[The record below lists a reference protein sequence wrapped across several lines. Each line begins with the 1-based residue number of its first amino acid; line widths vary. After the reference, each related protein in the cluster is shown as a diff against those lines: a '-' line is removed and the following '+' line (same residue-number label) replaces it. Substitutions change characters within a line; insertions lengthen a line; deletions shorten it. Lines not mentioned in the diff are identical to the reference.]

1 MSKSAEE
8 SGIYRF
14 RFLLLLVALLL
25 LVLAMALEPE
35 LQMWKFLTSVLAAAG
50 TIAGLAIVHR
60 SRWVLW
66 VAVLLAVPAL
76 VGFLS
81 VGERVGAGPHAPFF
95 VFAAVIVTRAVLR
108 APVVTKDTILGS
120 LCAYLMMG
128 MAFASI
134 YEVIALATPGAFAG
148 IGDVG
153 HARLFPKLV
162 YFSIATLTTLG
173 YGDVTPVASSAQSV
187 AILESVVGI
196 LFPAVVVARLVAVY
210 SRGSGK
216 VFALVAHDTAPETV
230 RQTRRVL
237 SFTIVLI
244 LLILVAPWLEQEPEA
259 RVLLSIAFMMVLVV
273 GVYAVTQRLRIML
286 VVMLLGTLSVIGRF
300 VVPAAEASA
309 VEILGLVAEVLFFG
323 VVVSRIGGWGLRQQT
338 VTLGV
343 LLSALCVFL
352 LIGIGFATIYT
363 MLERVTPGSLRI
375 PSEFT
380 TSSALYFS
388 FATLTTTGF
397 GDMTPLR
404 SIPSAI
410 AMTESVVG
418 VFFPAVVLA
427 RLVAL
432 YDAGD

>member
-1 MSKSAEE
+1 MSKPGEE
-8 SGIYRF
+8 SGIHRF

-25 LVLAMALEPE
+25 LLLAMALGPE
-35 LQMWKFLTSVLAAAG
+35 LQMWKFVASVLAAAG
-50 TIAGLAIVHR
+50 TIAGLAVVQR

-66 VAVLLAVPAL
+66 VATLLTVPAF
-76 VGFLS
+76 VAFFS

-134 YEVIALATPGAFAG
+134 YEVIAMTTPGAFAG
-148 IGDVG
+148 IDDTT
-153 HARLFPKLV
+153 HARLFPTLV
-162 YFSIATLTTLG
+162 YFSLVTLTTLG
-173 YGDVTPVASSAQSV
+173 YGDVIPVASSAQSV

-210 SRGSGK
+210 SKGSGK
-216 VFALVAHDTAPETV
+216 AFALVARETAPETV

-237 SFTIVLI
+237 IFTIVLV
-244 LLILVAPWLEQEPEA
+244 LLILVSPWAEQEPEA
-259 RVLLSIAFMMVLVV
+259 RLLMAVAFTMVLAL
-273 GVYAVTQRLRIML
+273 GVYAVTQALRSML
-286 VVMLLGTLSVIGRF
+286 VAMALGILAIVGRF
-300 VVPAAEASA
+300 AAPAAEASA
-309 VEILGLVAEVLFFG
+309 LEILGLVAEVLFFG

-338 VTLGV
+338 VTVGV

-352 LIGIGFATIYT
+352 LIGIGFASIYT
-363 MLERVTPGSLRI
+363 ILERMTPGAIRI
-375 PSEFT
+375 PAEFT

-397 GDMTPLR
+397 GDLTPLR
-404 SIPSAI
+404 SLPSSI
-410 AMTESVVG
+410 AVAESVVG
-418 VFFPAVVLA
+418 VFFPAVVMA